1 MKTSLP
7 VRVLLE
13 NKGRAVFYVHPRAS
27 VYEAIALMA
36 EKSVG
41 ALLVMDDNYLRG
53 IISERDYTRKVIL
66 QGKSSK
72 DTPVEDIMSRR
83 VVTATP
89 LQTVEECMHVMTD
102 NRIRHLPIVDV
113 SGVLGVVS
121 IGDLVKWTID
131 AQKEKIDE
139 LHTFIAG
146 AYPG

>member
-13 NKGRAVFYVHPRAS
+13 DKGRAVFSVHPRAS
-27 VYEAIALMA
+27 VYDAIVLMA

-72 DTPVEDIMSRR
+72 DTPVEDIMSGH

-89 LQTVEECMHVMTD
+89 VQTIEECMHIMTD
-102 NRIRHLPIVDV
+102 NRIRHLPIVDA

>member
-13 NKGRAVFYVHPRAS
+13 DKGRAVFSVHPRAS
-27 VYEAIALMA
+27 VYDAIVLMA

-72 DTPVEDIMSRR
+72 DTPVEDIMSGR

-89 LQTVEECMHVMTD
+89 VQTIEECMHIMTD
-102 NRIRHLPIVDV
+102 NRIRHLPIVDA

-131 AQKEKIDE
+131 AQKEKIEE